1 MCFGGGGWTPPWAR
15 LKGDAATLSFDQRPE
30 AEIVSHFSSTVIS
43 CSTTR
48 RLSGC
53 LSLCPSRA
61 AIWPPPRRRGCERL
75 CGANDPILLVEAGR
89 CDVDRRVKWG
99 AMRHLPDSPIGQ
111 PQFNSLSVTLTIV
124 ALILMPPAIS
134 IGISEPASTG
144 LGECP
149 GIVGTS
155 SRRIEVPTL
164 PIRLLPTPTTCR
176 VLPRDR
182 PSCRRSCTADMPG
195 VRLDTR

>member
-1 MCFGGGGWTPPWAR
+1 MRWFKGCRLGWGKQPPDWIDDSEPRDASVFRRGGWTPPWAR
-15 LKGDAATLSFDQRPE
+15 LKGDGATLSFDQRPE

-61 AIWPPPRRRGCERL
+61 AIWPPPRRRGCEWL

-99 AMRHLPDSPIGQ
+99 AMRHLPDSTIGQ
-111 PQFNSLSVTLTIV
+111 PQLNFVVSHADNS
-124 ALILMPPAIS
+124 
-134 IGISEPASTG
+134 G
-144 LGECP
+144 LNFDAARHFDRYF
-149 GIVGTS
+149 GT
-155 SRRIEVPTL
+155 
-164 PIRLLPTPTTCR
+164 
-176 VLPRDR
+176 
-182 PSCRRSCTADMPG
+182 
-195 VRLDTR
+195 RLDWARRVSWDRRNLFQAY